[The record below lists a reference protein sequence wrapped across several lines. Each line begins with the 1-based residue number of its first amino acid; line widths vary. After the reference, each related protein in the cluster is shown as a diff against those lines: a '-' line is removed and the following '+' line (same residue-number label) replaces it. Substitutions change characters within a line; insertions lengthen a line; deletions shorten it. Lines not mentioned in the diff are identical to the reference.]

1 MQEAPP
7 HPTQGRTETQR
18 ATRWGAACVPQLSHI
33 RPESARQFIQNCFT
47 KSQSEQ
53 NQRRSLP
60 ETGESLRLE
69 AHGDGAQ
76 ECATLDSHVHNRLLR
91 WYDTTNRRLLPECL
105 LRQRLAFSSAYK
117 GRPLRKVSTTQGT
130 MSVCC
135 PPLSLERRI
144 TTKRKNSFP
153 TIF

>member
-1 MQEAPP
+1 MGRRALLGQAHTDSKAEAESGSPGVRRAHSEEGGEGVSHAQECSMQEAPP

-60 ETGESLRLE
+60 ETGESLRVR
-69 AHGDGAQ
+69 
-76 ECATLDSHVHNRLLR
+76 SS
-91 WYDTTNRRLLPECL
+91 WRRSAGVCHP
-105 LRQRLAFSSAYK
+105 RQPRSQQASEM
-117 GRPLRKVSTTQGT
+117 V
-130 MSVCC
+130 
-135 PPLSLERRI
+135 
-144 TTKRKNSFP
+144 
-153 TIF
+153 